1 MTSTEGVA
9 LVLGLGW
16 SKNRGG
22 EDGVRSGLGGGFQR
36 RLPPLRC
43 GLVISHAHLHAAKED
58 HGRGEEGLR

>member
-1 MTSTEGVA
+1 MRRQGD
-9 LVLGLGW
+9 
-16 SKNRGG
+16 KDGG
-22 EDGVRSGLGGGFQR
+22 RSGLGGGFQR